1 MGGAVTGASA
11 PIPVTLPGRPAV
23 ACRGPWLP
31 VNRPSTLHSVVPDAP
46 PPSLR
51 ARFGAFWAR
60 HRTLFWGLH
69 SLWALGTGVAVIL
82 LARERYGFVPW
93 VCLFL
98 VLTWV
103 STLFFGRRVP
113 AEEPP
118 GGGRPGGTAGA
129 GTGLREGAAEPAGA
143 DPQAAAG
150 DGVGEAVGSA
160 SDDAPART
168 PSVPGFGEEA
178 TSYLLRTMYQETLFF
193 LLPFYAYSTVLGSV
207 NLAFPILL
215 GGLAIFSCI
224 DLVFDRWLRTSP
236 IFGLLFFSVVAFAAL
251 NLLLP
256 ILTPLDTTLG
266 TTVAAVAAVGSAIPL
281 AFQGPGLGRGGRV
294 RVAGLSVVLLA
305 IPLALPQAIPPVP
318 LRLQD
323 AVFSSGIDR
332 DTLVPADTLPGAVP
346 PSALNGAVF
355 ILMEVFAPTI
365 LDTRVALEWTLDGA
379 PIRTSREIEITAHD
393 LGFRVWDAWRP
404 EEGPLPPGDYR
415 VTLRTDRGRMFGRA
429 SIRIGEAGAAGG
441 G

>member
-1 MGGAVTGASA
+1 VSD
-11 PIPVTLPGRPAV
+11 
-23 ACRGPWLP
+23 
-31 VNRPSTLHSVVPDAP
+31 SP

-113 AEEPP
+113 AE
-118 GGGRPGGTAGA
+118 GA
-129 GTGLREGAAEPAGA
+129 GTGEPAA
-143 DPQAAAG
+143 
-150 DGVGEAVGSA
+150 
-160 SDDAPART
+160 

-193 LLPFYAYSTVLGSV
+193 LLPFYAYSTVMGSV
-207 NLAFPILL
+207 NVAFPLL
-215 GGLAIFSCI
+215 LAALAVFSCI
-224 DLVFDRWLRTSP
+224 DLAFDRWLRTSP
-236 IFGLLFFSVVAFAAL
+236 VFGLLFFSMVAFAAL
-251 NLLLP
+251 NLLIP

-266 TTVAAVAAVGSAIPL
+266 TTVAAVAAVGSAVPL
-281 AFQGPGLGRGGRV
+281 AFKGPGPGRGGRL
-294 RVAGLSVVLLA
+294 RVAGLSLVLLGV
-305 IPLALPQAIPPVP
+305 PLAAPQVIPPVP
-318 LRLQD
+318 LRLQET
-323 AVFSSGIDR
+323 VFSSGIDR
-332 DTLVPADTLPGAVP
+332 ETLVPADTLPRTVSTA
-346 PSALNGAVF
+346 ALDGAVF
-355 ILMEVFAPTI
+355 VLMEVFAPTI
-365 LDTRVALEWTLDGA
+365 LDTRVALEWTLDGT

-404 EEGPLPPGDYR
+404 ETGPLPAGNYR
-415 VTLRTDRGRMFGRA
+415 VTLRTDRGRVFGRA
-429 SIRIGEAGAAGG
+429 GLQVEGG
-441 G
+441 S